1 MTNALLLSS
10 SLVAQ
15 AGLEPLVFLSLSPVL
30 KLQQTPSCLAQ
41 ASSLFLRLVMTTFF
55 FFFLLLF
62 FESIPQSQPLLVEEQ
77 DLSAVPG
84 EPH

>member
-1 MTNALLLSS
+1 MTNTLLLSS

-55 FFFLLLF
+55 FFLLLF